1 MIQVKARKRV
11 AVAQRRVLVAVEF
24 IREIHH
30 TFASIV
36 EFQPDL
42 VIMKIARLY
51 NMPGCVLISGQ
62 LVPLFRDVDGSVH
75 AGKPGLRKMGRAGV
89 FARLRR
95 SKCCFGCVTA
105 TSVAATILADTF
117 AGPFGSASLC
127 FHRIASRH
135 RIARPVWV
143 VAGCR

>member
-62 LVPLFRDVDGSVH
+62 LVPLFRDVDKCCCNVRWENGARGWV
-75 AGKPGLRKMGRAGV
+75 RAPP
-89 FARLRR
+89 R
-95 SKCCFGCVTA
+95 STYCFGCTINFH
-105 TSVAATILADTF
+105 AALADTF
-117 AGPFGSASLC
+117 VGPFGTATLIFHTKSFAPSL
-127 FHRIASRH
+127 S
-135 RIARPVWV
+135 RPVWV
-143 VAGCR
+143 VAGLR